1 MTKNPTLLAVMA
13 HPDDES
19 FGIGGTLALYSRR
32 GVDVFLVCGTR
43 GEAGEMPE
51 SMLHDFHSI
60 AEKREAE
67 LHCAGSLLGIKSVHF
82 LGYRDSGMAGTPDN
96 NHPQALA
103 AQPEAVVAGV
113 VARLIRELQPDVVIT
128 FDPIGGYHHPDH
140 IATHNATVRA
150 FEMAADDGFKT
161 NGLNA
166 FQPKKLYFQTM
177 SRSFLR
183 FAVWMLRIMGRD
195 PRRFGS
201 NGDIDLQAIADVDF
215 PISARINCR
224 EVASVR
230 DAASACHASQGG
242 AGMGGGFLGWVRR
255 QFGYTEVFMRAYP
268 SHIDGKIE
276 TDLFSGIS

>member
-19 FGIGGTLALYSRR
+19 FGIGGTLALYARR

-51 SMLHDFHSI
+51 SMLQGFQSI

-67 LHCAGSLLGIKSVHF
+67 LRCAGGILGIKSIRF
-82 LGYRDSGMAGTPDN
+82 LGYRDSGMAGSPDN
-96 NHPQALA
+96 THPQALA
-103 AQPEAVVAGV
+103 AQPEAVVAGEI
-113 VARLIRELQPDVVIT
+113 ARIIRELQPDVVIT

-140 IATHNATVRA
+140 IAIHNTTVRA
-150 FEMAADDGFKT
+150 FEMAADDNFILE
-161 NGLNA
+161 GLTA

-183 FAVWMLRIMGRD
+183 FAVWMLRVMGRD

-201 NGDIDLQAIADVDF
+201 NGDIDLQAIAEVDF

-242 AGMGGGFLGWVRR
+242 GGMGGGFLGWVRR

-268 SHIDGKIE
+268 SYVDGKIE
-276 TDLFSGIS
+276 TDLFSEIS